1 MGRHPGDRSHWLLI
15 PNPMNITMKPA
26 SSLLY
31 IALSFLAA
39 CNSSTPT
46 PAPDSSAARKTNGGS
61 ASQII
66 VNPKPVS
73 GIFDQSPMDM
83 IYFPTE
89 FPKLKSQRQ
98 ASGDPKVRVIYS
110 RPQRHNRAIFGG
122 LQKYGQPWRMGA
134 NEATEI
140 QLFTPAS
147 VNGKKIAKGTYILY
161 CIPEEKEWT
170 IVFNSASYTWGLQFD
185 PANDVLRTTIPVEA
199 IEEPVEALTM
209 FFTDENGKAILHI
222 EWDHVKAQLPFSF

>member
-1 MGRHPGDRSHWLLI
+1 
-15 PNPMNITMKPA
+15 MKPA

-140 QLFTPAS
+140 QLFSPAT
-147 VNGKKIAKGTYILY
+147 VNGQKIAKGTYTLY
-161 CIPEEKEWT
+161 CIPQEKEWT
-170 IVFNSASYTWGLQFD
+170 IAFNSARYTWGLQFD

-199 IEEPVEALTM
+199 VEEPVEALTM
-209 FFTDENGKAILHI
+209 FFTDENGKAMLHI

>member
-1 MGRHPGDRSHWLLI
+1 MGRYPGDRSHWLLI

-140 QLFTPAS
+140 QLFSPAT
-147 VNGKKIAKGTYILY
+147 VNGQKIAKGTYTLY
-161 CIPEEKEWT
+161 CIPQEKEWT
-170 IVFNSASYTWGLQFD
+170 IAFNSARYTWGLQFD

-199 IEEPVEALTM
+199 VQEPVEALTM
-209 FFTDENGKAILHI
+209 FFTDENGKAMLHI